1 MKSFLQP
8 IFFLFLF
15 SVVLF
20 SCDNFD
26 DVPANGS
33 NDIYLVSHEKVS
45 THSLVEINILVAFAS
60 IQFPDLAAI
69 GDKFV
74 SPVDVYKISYYTTF
88 EGEKRKAS
96 GLVCVPSNAG
106 TYPLMSFQNGTNT
119 LHSAAPSVAPDS
131 DLFQLLGMMAS
142 SGFVIAIPDYLGFG
156 VADDM
161 FHPYLDKESTVQTV
175 LDMLRATKE
184 MVEKLES
191 TELNED
197 LYITGYSQGGWST
210 MQVQKAIESNYS
222 GEFNLVASAC
232 GAGPYD
238 LVGISNYV
246 FGQTTYPMPYFLGY
260 LINSYSNL
268 GMTTPIDSMFKEPY
282 ASRIPGLFDGSK
294 DGAEINTELTKVV
307 GDLFTTSFLDNW
319 ESGPVY
325 SSFYSMLQDNSI
337 SGYKTKVP
345 TLLIHG
351 SADTFVP
358 SFTSQNLYNEFI
370 TQGVNSSLLYYIELP
385 GLDHQDAVVPAELQA
400 IKWFLQIKEGEI
412 TF

>member
-8 IFFLFLF
+8 IFFFFLF

-45 THSLVEINILVAFAS
+45 T
-60 IQFPDLAAI
+60 
-69 GDKFV
+69 
-74 SPVDVYKISYYTTF
+74 DVYKISYYTTF

-119 LHSAAPSVAPDS
+119 LHSAAPSLAPPNS

-268 GMTTPIDSMFKEPY
+268 GMTTPIDSMFREPY